1 MNFILQGISPAII
14 EKAKN
19 IKAIVFDVDGVLTD
33 GSITYT
39 NHGDEIKSFNVKDG
53 QIISHLKKAGFI
65 VGAVTG
71 RSSEL
76 VKRRCEE
83 LKLDFCEQ
91 GVKDKYQLIS
101 EIITR
106 YKIELK
112 HVAYIGDDIIDLKV
126 IRHVGFGVAPIDALS
141 YVKDKAD
148 MITNAEG
155 GRGVL
160 REVADI
166 VLAAQGKMEGI
177 IESHLN

>member
-1 MNFILQGISPAII
+1 MDILKGIAPNII
-14 EKAKN
+14 KKAKN
-19 IKAIVFDVDGVLTD
+19 IKAIIFDVDGVLTD

-39 NHGDEIKSFNVKDG
+39 NSGDEIKSFNVKDG
-53 QIISHLKKAGFI
+53 QIISHLKKAGII

-91 GVKDKYQLIS
+91 AVSDKFQLINQLVDNYNLTLN
-101 EIITR
+101 E
-106 YKIELK
+106 
-112 HVAYIGDDIIDLKV
+112 VAYIGDDIIDLRV
-126 IRHVGFGVAPIDALS
+126 IKRVGLGAAPKDALS
-141 YVKDKAD
+141 YVKDEAD
-148 MITNAEG
+148 LITKLDG

-166 VLAAQGKMEGI
+166 VLAAQGILGRI
-177 IESHLN
+177 IEDSK